1 MKKGKLANLL
11 GVVVWALF
19 FVCVIS
25 GWAADG
31 EYDKLTAK
39 KDTYLATESGE
50 VIIGTDSPASTGAL
64 LQVYGKNGNVF
75 HVDDYGASVN
85 NSAYFKVFDSKA
97 NTLLSVWNGG
107 VFLPKKTDEEIKELS
122 TGEGQLV
129 YNTDKHS
136 FVYWNGSEWRS
147 LTAQQD
153 EAKKEGEAEFK
164 EIRKLNADDTAY
176 HSIGWPSI
184 GEGDLGSGCPD
195 GGSNDCIKVKIN
207 SGGGAYTFAWNYEIK
222 MDAKVNEYVSLKLQT
237 HGGAADDA
245 WVTQD
250 SSGKL
255 TDGEDSGSGC
265 KDGNP
270 DTHKGDES
278 GSRMVR
284 VEYKDY
290 YFLDTNGDDSIK
302 KRDYFYIRLA
312 AKKSNKSSNKL
323 QVVLTGGYLNVY
335 RGDKESDN
343 TQLTSNSLPSDF
355 NWTKPNC
362 TVSTTTVNTFQG
374 KDYISAASQSE
385 DQAKKWCECI
395 GQTYAGYENY
405 ITDKNKGMFEYKST
419 AKGSACGSSNC
430 KTNGN
435 CEKGC
440 FDKVKCSK

>member
-1 MKKGKLANLL
+1 MRMVKLTNML
-11 GVVVWALF
+11 GVVVCVLF
-19 FVCVIS
+19 SACVVN

-31 EYDKLTAK
+31 EYDKLTTK

-50 VIIGTDSPASTGAL
+50 VIIGTDSPLSSGAL
-64 LQVYGKNGNVF
+64 LQVYGKNGGSVLF
-75 HVDDYGASVN
+75 VDDYSTSVN
-85 NSAYFKVFDSKA
+85 NSFIVRDSKA

-122 TGEGQLV
+122 AGEGQLV
-129 YNTDKHS
+129 YNTDKQS

-147 LTAQQD
+147 LSAQQD
-153 EAKKEGEAEFK
+153 EAKKEGSAEFK
-164 EIRKLNADDTAY
+164 EVSKLSADDTSY
-176 HSIGWPSI
+176 NSIGWPSI
-184 GEGDLGSGCPD
+184 GGDLGSGCPD
-195 GGSNDCIKVKIN
+195 GGSNDCLKVKIN
-207 SGGGAYTFAWNYEIK
+207 SGGGAYTLTWNYEVK
-222 MDAKVNEYVSLKLQT
+222 MDARAKDYVTLKLQT
-237 HGGAADDA
+237 HGGVPNDT

-255 TDGEDSGSGC
+255 TDGEGDGSSC

-278 GSRMVR
+278 GSRIVH

-290 YFLDTNGDDSIK
+290 YFPDDNGDDGIK

-323 QVVLTGGYLNVY
+323 QAVLTGGYLNVY
-335 RGDKESDN
+335 RGYKESDN
-343 TQLTSNSLPSDF
+343 TQLTGNSLPSDF
-355 NWTKPNC
+355 CWTKPNS

-385 DQAKKWCECI
+385 DQAKKWCACI

-419 AKGSACGSSNC
+419 AKGSASGSSNY

>member
-11 GVVVWALF
+11 GAVVWVLF
-19 FVCVIS
+19 SVCVIS
-25 GWAADG
+25 GWAADA
-31 EYDKLTAK
+31 EYDQLTTK
-39 KDTYLATESGE
+39 KDTYLAAESGG
-50 VIIGTDSPASTGAL
+50 VIIGRDSPFGGHNNL
-64 LQVYGKNGNVF
+64 FQVYDKDNEKSALIVSAGTVSINGILTVSGGNKTVLS
-75 HVDDYGASVN
+75 AS
-85 NSAYFKVFDSKA
+85 SI
-97 NTLLSVWNGG
+97 G
-107 VFLPKKTDEEIKELS
+107 VFFPQKSDEEIKELS
-122 TGEGQLV
+122 GGEGQLI
-129 YNTDKHS
+129 YNSDKHS

-153 EAKKEGEAEFK
+153 EVKEEGNAEFK
-164 EIRKLNADDTAY
+164 DIRKLSADDTSY
-176 HSIGWPSI
+176 HSIGWSSI
-184 GEGDLGSGCPD
+184 GGDLGSGCPD
-195 GGSNDCIKVKIN
+195 GGSNDCLKVKIN
-207 SGGGAYTFAWNYEIK
+207 SGGGAYTLAWNYEVK
-222 MDAKVNEYVSLKLQT
+222 MDAKVNEYVSLQLQT
-237 HGGAADDA
+237 HGGSPDDT

-255 TDGEDSGSGC
+255 SDGEDAGSSC

-278 GSRMVR
+278 GSRIVH

-290 YFLDTNGDDSIK
+290 YFLDDNGEDSIK

-323 QVVLTGGYLNVY
+323 QAVLTGGHLNVY
-335 RGDKESDN
+335 RGYKESDN
-343 TQLTSNSLPSDF
+343 TQLTSSSLPSDF
-355 NWTKPNC
+355 SWTKPNC

-395 GQTYAGYENY
+395 GQTYSGYENY
-405 ITDKNKGMFEYKST
+405 ITDKNKGMFEYKSA
-419 AKGSACGSSNC
+419 AKGSACGSSNY

>member
-11 GVVVWALF
+11 RVVVWALF
-19 FVCVIS
+19 LVCVVR

-31 EYDKLTAK
+31 EYDKLTTK

-64 LQVYGKNGNVF
+64 LQVYGKNGSVLNV
-75 HVDDYGASVN
+75 S
-85 NSAYFKVFDSKA
+85 DSTVSIIGVGFSTWNTKGK
-97 NTLLSVWNGG
+97 TLLSVWDDGL
-107 VFLPKKTDEEIKELS
+107 VLPRKTDEEIKELS
-122 TGEGQLV
+122 AMEGQLV

-153 EAKKEGEAEFK
+153 EAKEEGEAEFK
-164 EIRKLNADDTAY
+164 EIRKLNADDTSY

-184 GEGDLGSGCPD
+184 GGDLGSACPD
-195 GGSNDCIKVKIN
+195 GGSNDCLKVKIN
-207 SGGGAYTFAWNYEIK
+207 SGGGAYTLAWNYEVK
-222 MDAKVNEYVSLKLQT
+222 MDAKANEYVSLKLQT
-237 HGGAADDA
+237 HGGSPNDT

-255 TDGEDSGSGC
+255 TDGEDAGSGC
-265 KDGNP
+265 KDGSP

-278 GSRMVR
+278 GSRMVH
-284 VEYKDY
+284 VDYKDY
-290 YFLDTNGDDSIK
+290 YFLDTNGNDSIK
-302 KRDYFYIRLA
+302 NRDYFYVRLA

-323 QVVLTGGYLNVY
+323 QAVLTGGYLNVY
-335 RGDKESDN
+335 RGYKESDN
-343 TQLTSNSLPSDF
+343 TQLTGNSLPSDF
-355 NWTKPNC
+355 SWSKPNC
-362 TVSTTTVNTFQG
+362 KVTTTTVNTFQG

-419 AKGSACGSSNC
+419 AKGSACGSSNY
-430 KTNGN
+430 KTSGN